1 MHAQCI
7 MASYKF
13 ALKCVICWFPADSY
27 RDIISWFFVCT
38 HPRWNTVGAE
48 IKIPVLRTQSYQI
61 CGKVSLTGEISTCL
75 TSVFPV
81 NLALF
86 SSILK
91 SRASMNSD
99 SDLYLLTDDFCL
111 AGGVDV
117 TTLRSDAVQ
126 LSALAKDLYD
136 SLPDTGGA
144 CQQCVSFCLSVCAC
158 VCLSV
163 CMSVCVRERERERER
178 GKDGK
183 RDMGV
188 G

>member
-1 MHAQCI
+1 M
-7 MASYKF
+7 
-13 ALKCVICWFPADSY
+13 D
-27 RDIISWFFVCT
+27 
-38 HPRWNTVGAE
+38 AE

-81 NLALF
+81 NSALF
-86 SSILK
+86 SSILE
-91 SRASMNSD
+91 SRVSMNSD

-117 TTLRSDAVQ
+117 TTLSSDAVE

-136 SLPDTGGA
+136 SLPDTGGV
-144 CQQCVSFCLSVCAC
+144 CKQCVSFCLSVCAC

-163 CMSVCVRERERERER
+163 CMSVCVCVCERERERERER
-178 GKDGK
+178 EKERKMGREIWGWGKEMEK
-183 RDMGV
+183 QS
-188 G
+188 